1 MKLTKEQVEHISK
14 LAKLDL
20 SDEEIVRFQKQLSS
34 ILEYIELLDEV
45 NTEGTEVTAQTTGL
59 KDVYRKDQPSKEQG
73 LTQEEV
79 LTNALEKGNGF
90 IKTKAVF

>member
-34 ILEYIELLDEV
+34 ILKYVELLNEV
-45 NTEGTEVTAQTTGL
+45 DTENVEPTAQTTGL
-59 KDVYRKDQPSKEQG
+59 KNVVREDKPSEEQC

-79 LTNALEKGNGF
+79 LSNAPQRQDGF
-90 IKTKAVF
+90 IKTKAVL